1 MKGILIMMAGKWK
14 KLAVAGLTAGTVIAG
29 GWMVTRGELVTEVI
43 DGDSFK
49 IANKTTVR
57 LASLNAP
64 EMGNC
69 MATEAKEAL
78 TKKILKKRVVILHP
92 YNDLYRRTVALVYT
106 NGELINEY
114 MIRNGLAV
122 TTREAGEENAAIQ
135 AANDYARER
144 KLGVYS
150 PDCFQPDPPNP
161 KCPIKG
167 NVDDRTH
174 EKQYLL
180 PDCRH
185 YSKVIIEKSFGENY
199 FCTEAEARKAGF
211 TKSCDPRNK

>member
-1 MKGILIMMAGKWK
+1 MKWK
-14 KLAVAGLTAGTVIAG
+14 KTAIAALVTGTIIGG
-29 GWMVTRGELVTEVI
+29 GWMVTRGEAVTEVI

-64 EMGNC
+64 ETGNC
-69 MATEAKEAL
+69 MAQEAKEAL
-78 TKKILKKRVVILHP
+78 TKKILGKRVIIQHP

-114 MIRNGLAV
+114 MIRNGYAV
-122 TTREAGEENAAIQ
+122 TTREAGEENAAVN

-150 PDCFQPDPPNP
+150 PRCYQPDPPDP

-167 NVDDRTH
+167 NIDDRTH
-174 EKQYLL
+174 EKQYLT

-185 YSKVIIEKSFGENY
+185 YSKVIIEKYMGEDY
-199 FCTEAEARKAGF
+199 FCTEAEARRAGF
-211 TKSCDPRNK
+211 SKSCDPRNE